1 MSTIVVDQAMRAK
14 LLAAGDL
21 AQIRDEH
28 GQVIGRFLATP
39 PPVVYVMEGELP
51 SDEEIDRRLREG
63 RSFTPEEVMERL
75 RSLRGQK

>member
-1 MSTIVVDQAMRAK
+1 MSTIVVDAAMRAK

-21 AQIRDEH
+21 AEIRDER
-28 GQVIGRFLATP
+28 GQVIGRFVATP

-63 RSFTPEEVMERL
+63 RSYSTEEVMERL
-75 RSLRGQK
+75 RSLREKK

>member
-1 MSTIVVDQAMRAK
+1 MSTIVVDKAMRAK

-21 AQIRDEH
+21 AEIRDES
-28 GQVIGRFLATP
+28 GQVIGRFLAAP

-51 SDEEIDRRLREG
+51 SDEEIDRRLRED
-63 RSFTPEEVMERL
+63 RSFTTEEVMQRL

>member
-1 MSTIVVDQAMRAK
+1 MSTIVVDKAMRAK

-21 AQIRDEH
+21 AEIRDES
-28 GQVIGRFLATP
+28 GQVIGRFLAAP

-63 RSFTPEEVMERL
+63 RGFSTEEVLERL
-75 RSLRGQK
+75 RSLREQN